1 VLIVVSP
8 AKALDFE
15 SPLPTRKFSEPE
27 MLDRSRELVSIMR
40 GKSPDELS
48 SMMSISPKL
57 GELNFERF
65 HDWSPPFTPDN
76 ARPAVLAFNG
86 DTYIGLDAAT
96 TFGERDYTHAQKVLR
111 ILSGLHGV
119 LRPLDLIQP
128 YRLEMG
134 SKVQHDR
141 GGDLYSFWGSDVTD
155 RLNADLAA
163 SPGTKALVNLASNE
177 YFSVVQPDRLDGRVI
192 TPTFLDAKGDG
203 DYKIVS
209 FFAKRARGA
218 MAGWIIRERI
228 TSVSALTD
236 FDDLGYRFDPAR
248 SSADHPVFIRRA
260 DP

>member
-48 SMMSISPKL
+48 EMMSISPKL

-65 HDWSPPFTPDN
+65 HDWSPPFTADN

-86 DTYIGLDAAT
+86 DTYIGLDAPAT
-96 TFGERDYTHAQKVLR
+96 FDERDYTHAQKTLR

-134 SKVQHDR
+134 SKVEHGR
-141 GGDLYSFWGSDVTD
+141 GGDLYSFWGGDVTD
-155 RLNADLAA
+155 RLSADLAS
-163 SPGTKALVNLASNE
+163 SPGANVLVNLASIE

-192 TPTFLDAKGDG
+192 SPRFLDAKGDG
-203 DYKIVS
+203 EHKVVA

-218 MAGWIIRERI
+218 MAGWIVRERI
-228 TSVSALTD
+228 SSARALTG
-236 FDDLGYRFDPAR
+236 FDGLGYRFDPAR
-248 SSADHPVFIRRA
+248 STPDEPVFIRRVEA
-260 DP
+260 